1 MLAAW
6 RDGSEW
12 WIGGSVTLIGARTTV
27 RHNCTDED
35 RATCGWLGVYSF
47 VSSTIQLVSLLTD
60 DIVSIWTTV
69 GVAIGVRNQMA
80 VIIKNHLHQYKNEGE
95 VGRRKDGV
103 YMLF

>member
-12 WIGGSVTLIGARTTV
+12 WIDGSVTLIGAKTTV

-47 VSSTIQLVSLLTD
+47 VSSTIHLVSLLTD
-60 DIVSIWTTV
+60 DIVS
-69 GVAIGVRNQMA
+69 MD
-80 VIIKNHLHQYKNEGE
+80 
-95 VGRRKDGV
+95 DGGGGDWGAEDGGDIV
-103 YMLF
+103 L